1 MSSSSS
7 RLPNRVLRTADN
19 GDGGSRADVVAVEVD
34 LDRSDE
40 EPRSPS
46 SSSAGVR
53 SAIETVRPQQQQ

>member
-46 SSSAGVR
+46 SSAGVR